1 MSAAAP
7 ALAPCA
13 AQQQRRATE
22 LFIEQRYRLD
32 SWTDHLFAALFVVQ
46 WLAEIGTAIWI
57 SPRTWVASTSYVH
70 PHVWVAVLL
79 GGATISMP
87 MLMIVLWPGHSSTR
101 LAIALAQGLNT
112 AILIHLTGGRIETH
126 FYVFVSLAILAF
138 YRDWRVL
145 LTAALVVAVDHFVR
159 GLYWPQSVYG
169 VTLASPWRFL
179 EHSGW
184 VAMEVVFLLLL
195 CRQGLLESR
204 SVAQRQAQ
212 LEATNVATEFIN
224 AQLREEIV
232 ERHNAQRALE
242 NAKNAAEAASHAK
255 SEFLA
260 NMSHELR
267 TPLNSIIGFADVLAE
282 RISGPLNEN
291 QAQYVTDI
299 LESGQHLLSLVN
311 DVLDLAK
318 IESGSMEL
326 ERSPVALG
334 QLAERAVQMFRER
347 AMRHGIR
354 LVAEMDPEVGI
365 VVADERR
372 LKQLLYNLLSNALKF
387 TPAGGE
393 VRVRLGQTIDAVTVA
408 VSDTGIG
415 IPKDQQVRIFESF
428 YQVDSSL
435 TKSAQGT
442 GLGLAMVRQ
451 ICELHGGQILVSSE
465 LNEGSTF
472 VVSLPKSS
480 CRSTDRVASF
490 GESLPNP
497 SNAGV
502 S

>member
-1 MSAAAP
+1 M
-7 ALAPCA
+7 
-13 AQQQRRATE
+13 
-22 LFIEQRYRLD
+22 
-32 SWTDHLFAALFVVQ
+32 V
-46 WLAEIGTAIWI
+46 
-57 SPRTWVASTSYVH
+57 YV
-70 PHVWVAVLL
+70 
-79 GGATISMP
+79 
-87 MLMIVLWPGHSSTR
+87 WPGHSATR

-112 AILIHLTGGRIETH
+112 AILIHLMGGRIETH

-145 LTAALVVAVDHFVR
+145 LTAALVVAADHFVR

-184 VAMEVVFLLLL
+184 VAMEVIFLLFL
-195 CRQGLLESR
+195 CRQGLRESW
-204 SVAQRQAQ
+204 SIAQRQAQ
-212 LEATNVATEFIN
+212 LEATNVATEHIN
-224 AQLREEIV
+224 VQLREEIV
-232 ERHNAQRALE
+232 ERQNAQRALE
-242 NAKNAAEAASHAK
+242 DAKNTAEAASRAK

-291 QAQYVTDI
+291 QVQYVTDI

-311 DVLDLAK
+311 DILDLAK

-326 ERSPVALG
+326 QRSPVAVG
-334 QLAERAVQMFRER
+334 QLAERTVQMFRER

-354 LVAEMDPEVGI
+354 LVAAVDPEVGI
-365 VVADERR
+365 IVADERR

-387 TPAGGE
+387 TPPGGE
-393 VRVRLGQTIDAVTVA
+393 VRVTIGQAVDTITLA

-415 IPKDQQVRIFESF
+415 IPQDELVRIFESF
-428 YQVDSSL
+428 YQVDSTL

-451 ICELHGGQILVSSE
+451 ICELHGGQIAVSSE
-465 LNEGSTF
+465 LSHGSTF
-472 VVSLPKSS
+472 VVSLPRSS
-480 CRSTDRVASF
+480 CQSMDSGGGCLMF
-490 GESLPNP
+490 PQPP
-497 SNAGV
+497 SKAGV

>member
-1 MSAAAP
+1 
-7 ALAPCA
+7 
-13 AQQQRRATE
+13 
-22 LFIEQRYRLD
+22 
-32 SWTDHLFAALFVVQ
+32 
-46 WLAEIGTAIWI
+46 
-57 SPRTWVASTSYVH
+57 
-70 PHVWVAVLL
+70 
-79 GGATISMP
+79 
-87 MLMIVLWPGHSSTR
+87 
-101 LAIALAQGLNT
+101 LNT
-112 AILIHLTGGRIETH
+112 AILIHLMGGRIETH

-145 LTAALVVAVDHFVR
+145 LTAALVVAADHFVR

-184 VAMEVVFLLLL
+184 VAMEVMFLLLL
-195 CRQGLLESR
+195 CRQGLLESW
-204 SVAQRQAQ
+204 SIAQRQAQ
-212 LEATNVATEFIN
+212 LEATNVATEQIN
-224 AQLREEIV
+224 VQLREEIV
-232 ERHNAQRALE
+232 QRQNAQRALE
-242 NAKNAAEAASHAK
+242 DAKNTAEAASRAK

-291 QAQYVTDI
+291 QVQYVTDI

-311 DVLDLAK
+311 DILDLAK

-326 ERSPVALG
+326 QRSPVAIG
-334 QLAERAVQMFRER
+334 QLGERTVQMFRER

-354 LVAEMDPEVGI
+354 LVAAVDPAVGI

-387 TPAGGE
+387 TPSGGE
-393 VRVRLGQTIDAVTVA
+393 VRVTIGQTADAITLA

-415 IPKDQQVRIFESF
+415 IPQDEQVRIFESF
-428 YQVDSSL
+428 YQVDSTL

-442 GLGLAMVRQ
+442 GLGLGCARSANCTVAR
-451 ICELHGGQILVSSE
+451 SP
-465 LNEGSTF
+465 ST
-472 VVSLPKSS
+472 
-480 CRSTDRVASF
+480 A
-490 GESLPNP
+490 N
-497 SNAGV
+497 
-502 S
+502 